1 MQLKNTL
8 IKERSSYND
17 VWGQKCMI
25 LIYHLN
31 SPPGHALTIIS
42 TVHDLKKKYGHK
54 LEFTTKPCKR
64 RKIEP
69 DNTSSSSTDVA
80 TDESTNIT
88 ENDIPAIKSDIR
100 KKVHKRIKRI

>member
-1 MQLKNTL
+1 
-8 IKERSSYND
+8 
-17 VWGQKCMI
+17 MI